1 MPDTN
6 FGNPFMANMDENPV
20 HKIIVEVRNK
30 SVPTKAEVMQSKE
43 GTFIAVPV
51 EYDPHKEH
59 AYKFAGPNQKKLL
72 KEFGENFISV
82 TQFGSIIEGIDD
94 TSAINKINKILK
106 SVGIEKAISG
116 ELKSVTED
124 MMNSIEKEVKRL
136 SPERGREIEGIFKR
150 VKNFRAADVYGNAF
164 HRAIELLEKEGS
176 TGAPK
181 DIEKALTKM
190 LREKKAPTLYGS
202 TLTDVSGGD
211 RSKNALIKDID
222 AYFKK
227 KAELGLGNVAGAEQQ
242 LGAVVKIGNEIVKI
256 AGTFD
261 QLFLKT
267 NYVLRDLKTSS
278 SKQPSPAYGLQLN
291 LLEKLLNSV
300 GISVAEKG
308 ITRVKKGEAFDYK
321 IGNIDNKDL
330 TKLMSLV
337 MQIQNAKD
345 VEQRETL
352 QSQARAL
359 LGGGAVRTRVGKR
372 GQQTTYNDMTL
383 GDIQRYKYLNEDQ
396 KVDLVK
402 NLFSGMSKKDQE
414 LFVSSLFNTN
424 KYGKEG
430 LVEQSNTFY
439 RQGSFYDRLRKEI
452 PNPYFGTASS
462 RFEYKEFE
470 TEAGEKAG
478 GAVYGGLF
486 ASQNAQK
493 YRILLNKYGEKVAN
507 NFLEQMLEDI
517 DTAIGTKTE
526 DKFAYQEGEAA
537 ESFFRSL
544 GLTEDKTPLNAN
556 FVKQIDVLSSKYR
569 HISDF
574 IQQETL
580 GELGGQLQGISKEEQ
595 TLMAQSASE
604 RRGVATNE
612 KTWELLSSLKK
623 VAEGPG
629 GLFDII
635 KQMESDTAEN
645 MNSEEI
651 LSKYSD
657 ALYALFSGLSNF
669 KEIISKSI
677 RNLGKVS
684 EIDEF
689 GNYLEENKSEQIL
702 DYVNAFYSNAENI
715 IKNSRLDIATQ
726 QNLLNRLGYT
736 RSVERD
742 GSISHQIGYRL
753 ARGVGAYDYM
763 NLILSGGLE
772 KANIFA
778 QEQGA
783 MPLSPEQYAAFVLSP
798 EAYSQYSLSKKFKE
812 SYLDKQNLP
821 QFLENFVSDS
831 SYDESAEFASL
842 KKQIAEEF
850 INPTTKMFED
860 TRIYVNEAGNLISG
874 LNVVSDILAKQLS
887 DVAGEFDLSGELQTL
902 ENNPEWAQRILQGKG
917 IYRVEDVDEKM
928 ESVPQFYGTLFP
940 EKSDDRASIIRDKL
954 KELQAESDKLAN
966 LSEKE
971 ATEYGL
977 ERLGDRLL
985 EISDESDK
993 LSQELQT
1000 ITSAESSKTKLLDE
1014 VRKYLNEQTESYEQI
1029 VQAIKDN
1036 YEDVGNIFG
1045 VESHPEQ
1052 FASPEAKRDF
1062 FLQTAKENLLKA
1074 TGGLT
1079 AQASDEEILARL
1091 LSDDSLPLN
1100 KRLLHNLESYKA
1112 SEEKVGGLGG
1122 YSSEQVATVRQM
1134 SEIAQKG
1141 YEYQQSQLQNII
1153 AAQEEAAKIAAENT
1167 EKIAEIKE
1175 RSEAT
1180 KLKYEDAEMEI
1191 ISESEDDQKKRLARS
1206 AAAKKGWEARRK
1218 KQEAISDGGRIP
1230 PASTTIVS
1238 GTPSAPL
1245 HVIVDGTIPGDF
1257 TNKKTIM
1264 QTWDAD
1270 GNLISFST
1278 KDVPQRAAGG
1288 TRGTPQLDVIKAI
1301 KEDTGKIVEMMPN
1314 APSGGSGGTHRGGS
1328 GDDADPDKKSK
1339 AEYIQL
1345 LKEQYGLLIKIDELE
1360 EKRRR
1365 AEARGERVTG
1375 FDSDIAILKKAEK
1388 AVSDVMADER
1398 FQDIRSSTGVKKVE
1412 LSQQRRRESRR
1423 NMLGLGD
1430 AEEQLSFFEKYAQK
1444 RMKLEAE
1451 IEDATL
1457 KANTAQTT
1465 NAKKAW
1471 NNVKELKQQSLE
1483 DTQVYFNNLSRII
1496 SEKFPERFKEI
1507 TEEIEQQKA
1516 ILFAQ
1521 KTASNRGNRTIFDV
1535 IKSDIQQ
1542 SITRITDFGTA
1553 ARMLNTARKE
1563 VEQVYQNI
1571 LKLNEAMTNLRVIT
1585 GTNQAQAME
1594 MMRTYNSLAKELG
1607 TTTQAVAS
1615 SAAEWLRQGYS
1626 ISETND
1632 LIKSSTY
1639 LARLG
1644 FMDMGSSV
1652 TALTSVMKGFR
1663 IEASNSMEIVDK
1675 LTQLDAKYATTAGD
1689 IATALS
1695 RTSAV
1700 AREAGLDLDQTAAA
1714 LTTMIDISQQDASSV
1729 GNAFRTILARYGNVK
1744 ANVFANMVG
1753 DSEDVD
1759 ETNSA
1764 INDTEKVLGAI
1775 GIKVRSSAN
1784 DIRDFDEVFAELA
1797 EKYQYLSDVERAA
1810 VTTALGGTRQRNLL
1824 NILLNNYDQYIKA
1837 IEESQKATGSAERK
1851 NQAYLKSTAYQ
1862 ISRLSTAWED
1872 FTQKLDADDTVIK
1885 FFTLLSDLVENID
1898 RLLPSILT
1906 YFASIRSYKLLE
1918 MGPKLLDFL
1927 GFARNEE
1934 GQRDV
1939 KGGFLRWGKALTGY
1953 APTTEEQQTR
1963 KNLISTIRD
1972 AIKAIRSNTA
1982 AKKGVKAPIGPSAG
1996 DSGRVTG
2003 TTLDGKKVYQDRN
2016 GTWRY
2021 FNNRVVGD
2029 KDLAGI
2035 QSATDKKEMS
2045 AEDLARLRRNQKITR
2060 TVATSVTAGVTTAL
2074 TTGGDATDKT
2084 VKGVTAGVLGAGA
2097 GALSFVPYV
2106 GPILSSIAS
2115 LFVPILTDLIGDNLL
2130 KIIKQNEVAREDRV
2144 KIANEQLEALNK
2156 ITISTSE
2163 IMSLSKGDRSLWD
2176 ADDWKTYNDYID
2188 SIESTEKASV
2198 AFADALK
2205 EAGVTLGEYTQENL
2219 RTIEA
2224 TRIRVEADQKYA
2236 AGEEERYKLLQEIE
2250 ENRKKLEGDEAETAR
2265 SLITAAQAEIE
2276 EFKKE
2281 RQKAY
2286 LEAAFITSGVGSMSA
2301 ANINAAAL
2309 ERVIMQIA
2317 EVWANDYPE
2326 LFEEGYLTDDARSEI
2341 VSFLREQSGYES
2353 LLNQTTRDVFEL
2365 DSAREIVESAIKGT
2379 TLEGKSISELQK
2391 LVKEKGWTTLRE
2403 IFGEDYNLTDFV
2415 DKLSSVDDDAISMIA
2430 HSLGMTVEEFQK
2442 ANEQG
2447 AFDWLTKGDAING
2460 AEKLADKIKALDDII
2475 IDLSDDGQLAAE
2487 NIDKIVQNY
2496 KFLLRAPDGSIGIEN
2511 VLGNL
2516 GASLAAGANSPMVQ
2530 AYVGRRIKELSEDED
2545 IWKLY
2550 TSSQQFKDRFE
2561 EDAAK
2566 YNQLMVAGSYTKAL
2580 SMLDDEAKQE
2590 FWDIASSL
2598 AGIPELFTQIREKL
2612 IEYKVQE
2619 YDNEIQNLES
2629 IKDALS
2635 DINKQR
2641 ERELNLIKAKE
2652 NLENAQK
2659 EFKSVYRAGIGWTF
2673 ETDQTAIEAAQ
2684 EQVDELERQQ
2694 TQEDLQYQIDILNQQ
2709 KDILENVAKN
2719 EELENLSKLVENFV
2733 GESKASDLVAAIMG
2747 ISTKELQERIKAAMS
2762 DGASDKIDAST
2773 TEAQQKT
2780 AINAGVELREAVDS
2794 LQEYYEKNQ
2803 NILSNS
2809 SAPGYDE
2816 VKSEYENRY
2825 NKMINKRAAYYEA
2838 ATAYGRDIDNEA
2850 WRASNYFTGPNPT
2863 TLGKASVGSV
2873 DVGIGTGTFSAW
2885 LNPNFMEK
2893 AEGVSLG
2900 KHMVGE
2906 KRSNL
2911 DRYVIYSYNPQTKT
2925 WDMMQLAA
2933 GTTLEDAQAKM
2944 NNYDVLVN
2952 DWSYGAWNDRAV
2964 FKMDDQLYWVNANQ
2978 GDIGH
2983 FGGEL
2988 FVERSEDVKYAQD
3001 PMTGELILY
3010 KKDLSTGKW
3019 IPYYGADG
3027 MATNASGSLS
3037 FAGGHTL
3044 INENGLES
3052 IITPQGTITSLPA
3065 KSGILPADLTKN
3077 LWALGEVAPNLIAR
3091 LSGNNLQTTNSTSAT
3106 DNSININNLDAT
3118 FNTTQDFDG
3127 HQFITDLKNQVLL
3140 TANNH

>member
-1 MPDTN
+1 MEENIMPDTN
-6 FGNPFMANMDENPV
+6 FGNPFMANMSENPV
-20 HKIIVEVRNK
+20 HKIVVEVRNK
-30 SVPTKAEVMQSKE
+30 AVPTRADVMQSKE

-51 EYDPHKEH
+51 EYDPNKDH

-164 HRAIELLEKEGS
+164 HRAIEILEREGS
-176 TGAPK
+176 VGAPK
-181 DIEKALTKM
+181 DVEKALKKM
-190 LREKKAPTLYGS
+190 LREKKASTLYGS
-202 TLTDVSGGD
+202 TLTDISGGD

-267 NYVLRDLKTSS
+267 NYVLRDLKTSA

-337 MQIQNAKD
+337 VQIQNTKD
-345 VEQRETL
+345 AEQRETL
-352 QSQARAL
+352 QSQARTL

-424 KYGKEG
+424 KYSKEG
-430 LVEQSNTFY
+430 LVEPSNTFY
-439 RQGSFYDRLRKEI
+439 HQGFFYDRLRKEI

-462 RFEYKEFE
+462 KFEYKEFE

-507 NFLEQMLEDI
+507 NFLEQMLKDI
-517 DTAIGTKTE
+517 DAAIGSKTE

-537 ESFFRSL
+537 ENFFRSL

-556 FVKQIDVLSSKYR
+556 FVKQIDVLSPKYR

-595 TLMAQSASE
+595 ALMAQSASE
-604 RRGVATNE
+604 RRGVIANE
-612 KTWELLSSLKK
+612 KTWELLNSLKK
-623 VAEGPG
+623 IAEGPG

-635 KQMESDTAEN
+635 KQMEGDTAEN

-657 ALYALFSGLSNF
+657 ALYSLFSGLSNF

-715 IKNSRLDIATQ
+715 IKNSQLDIATQ

-772 KANIFA
+772 KANVFA
-778 QEQGA
+778 QEQGTT
-783 MPLSPEQYAAFVLSP
+783 PLSPEQYAAFVLSP

-812 SYLDKQNLP
+812 SYLNKQNLP
-821 QFLENFVSDS
+821 QFLEDFVSDS
-831 SYDESAEFASL
+831 SYDKSAEFASL

-860 TRIYVNEAGNLISG
+860 TRIYVNETGNLISG

-887 DVAGEFDLSGELQTL
+887 DVTGEFDLSGELQTL

-917 IYRVEDVDEKM
+917 IYRVEDIDEKM

-954 KELQAESDKLAN
+954 KELQTESDQLVN

-977 ERLGDRLL
+977 ERLGDRLI
-985 EISDESDK
+985 EISNESDK

-1014 VRKYLNEQTESYEQI
+1014 ARKYLNEQTESYEQT
-1029 VQAIKDN
+1029 VQAIRDN
-1036 YEDVGNIFG
+1036 YEDIGNVLG

-1062 FLQTAKENLLKA
+1062 FLQTAKDNLLKA

-1079 AQASDEEILARL
+1079 VQSSDEEILARL
-1091 LSDDSLPLN
+1091 LSDDSLPLS
-1100 KRLLHNLESYKA
+1100 KRLVRNLESYKT
-1112 SEEKVGGLGG
+1112 SEEKVGGLAG
-1122 YSSEQVATVRQM
+1122 YSSEQVAVVRQM

-1153 AAQEEAAKIAAENT
+1153 AAQEEAAKIAAENA
-1167 EKIAEIKE
+1167 EKIAKIKE
-1175 RSEAT
+1175 RSETA
-1180 KLKYEDAEMEI
+1180 KLKYEDAEVAI
-1191 ISESEDDQKKRLARS
+1191 VPESEADQERRLARS
-1206 AAAKKGWEARRK
+1206 DAAKRGWATRRK
-1218 KQEAISDGGRIP
+1218 KQGATSGDDKVPTAPIATAG
-1230 PASTTIVS
+1230 
-1238 GTPSAPL
+1238 GTPSGPI
-1245 HVIVDGTIPGDF
+1245 HVIIDGTVQGDF
-1257 TNKKTIM
+1257 KNKKTVM
-1264 QTWDAD
+1264 ETWDPD

-1278 KDVPQRAAGG
+1278 KDIGKRSG
-1288 TRGTPQLDVIKAI
+1288 TSRGTPQLDVIKQI
-1301 KEDTGKIVEMMPN
+1301 KEDTGKIVDVMTGGS
-1314 APSGGSGGTHRGGS
+1314 ASGGGGTIFPPEGPHRDEGGS
-1328 GDDADPDKKSK
+1328 FENDGGRKKGAGKSLK
-1339 AEYIQL
+1339 SDYIKL
-1345 LKEQYGLLIKIDELE
+1345 LKERYDLLIKIDAIE
-1360 EKRRR
+1360 EKMRR
-1365 AEARGERVTG
+1365 AEERGERTTG
-1375 FDSDIAILKKAEK
+1375 FKEDLKILQNAEK
-1388 AVSDVMADER
+1388 GTSEQMLSDR
-1398 FQDIRSSTGVKKVE
+1398 FAELAGNEDIQRAE
-1412 LSQQRRRESRR
+1412 LVQKRRRESKRAT
-1423 NMLGLGD
+1423 LGLGG
-1430 AEEQLSFFEKYAQK
+1430 AEEQLAYFEKYAEK
-1444 RMKLEAE
+1444 RIDLEAK
-1451 IEDATL
+1451 IEDATI
-1457 KANTAQTT
+1457 KAQTAQTT
-1465 NAKKAW
+1465 NARKAFE
-1471 NNVKELKQQSLE
+1471 NLKTIYEGHLADTDEVFEKLSTIVK
-1483 DTQVYFNNLSRII
+1483 
-1496 SEKFPERFKEI
+1496 EKFPEQFDEI
-1507 TEEIEQQKA
+1507 KKRMEEQKA
-1516 ILFAQ
+1516 LLFAQ
-1521 KTASNRGNRTIFDV
+1521 KAASNRGNRTIFDV
-1535 IKSDIQQ
+1535 IKSDIQRA
-1542 SITRITDFGTA
+1542 TMRITDFGLA
-1553 ARMLNTARKE
+1553 ARGLNAARKE
-1563 VEQVYQNI
+1563 IQQVYQNI

-1585 GTNQAQAME
+1585 GTGQAQAKE

-1607 TTTQAVAS
+1607 TTTQAVAQ

-1626 ISETND
+1626 VSETNK
-1632 LIKSSTY
+1632 LIQSSTY
-1639 LARLG
+1639 LSRLG
-1644 FMDMGSSV
+1644 FMDMSQSV

-1663 IEASNSMEIVDK
+1663 VEASNSMEIVDK

-1729 GNAFRTILARYGNVK
+1729 GNAFKTILARYGNVK
-1744 ANVFANMVG
+1744 AGVFSKMMG
-1753 DSEDVD
+1753 DSEDID

-1764 INDTEKVLGAI
+1764 INDTEKVLNAI
-1775 GIKVRSSAN
+1775 GIQVRSSSN

-1810 VTTALGGTRQRNLL
+1810 VTTALGGVRQRNLL
-1824 NILLNNYDQYIKA
+1824 NILLNNYDQYIDA
-1837 IEESQKATGSAERK
+1837 IEESQKAVGSAERK

-1862 ISRLSTAWED
+1862 ISRMSAAWED
-1872 FTQKLDADDTVIK
+1872 FTQKLDADEGVVE
-1885 FFTLLSDLVENID
+1885 FFKLMSNLIEKID
-1898 RLLPSILT
+1898 RILPMVLT
-1906 YFASIRSYKLLE
+1906 YVASIRAYKLPQL
-1918 MGPKLLDFL
+1918 MPKLL
-1927 GFARNEE
+1927 GFMGFTTNEE
-1934 GQRDV
+1934 GKTDV
-1939 KGGFLRWGKALTGY
+1939 KGGFSRWGQFFTGQ
-1953 APTTEEQQTR
+1953 ASGAQEQQSR
-1963 KNLISTIRD
+1963 KTLIFTIRD
-1972 AIKAIRSNTA
+1972 AIKAIRNNTA
-1982 AKKGVKAPIGPSAG
+1982 AKMGTKPPFGPS
-1996 DSGRVTG
+1996 SGGGGRTTG
-2003 TTLDGKKVYQDRN
+2003 MTLSGKKVYQDSN
-2016 GTWRY
+2016 GVWRHL
-2021 FNNRVVGD
+2021 NHRVVGD
-2029 KDLAGI
+2029 KDLQGI
-2035 QSATDKKEMS
+2035 QTPSSKKEMS
-2045 AEDLARLRRNQKITR
+2045 AEDQARLRRSQNIAR
-2060 TVATSVTAGVTTAL
+2060 TVATGVTAGVSIGLSTE
-2074 TTGGDATDKT
+2074 GDTTDKVT
-2084 VKGVTAGVLGAGA
+2084 KGLIGGVLGAGA
-2097 GALSFVPYV
+2097 GALNFVPSA
-2106 GPILSSIAS
+2106 GPILSTIVT
-2115 LFVPILTDLIGDNLL
+2115 LLVPVLTDFIGDNLL
-2130 KIIKQNEVAREDRV
+2130 KIIKQNEVARADRV

-2163 IMSLSKGDRSLWD
+2163 IMSLSKGDRGLWD

-2188 SIESTEKASV
+2188 SIESTKKASV

-2205 EAGVTLGEYTQENL
+2205 KAGVTLGEYTQENL

-2224 TRIRVEADQKYA
+2224 TRIRVAADQKYA
-2236 AGEEERYKLLQEIE
+2236 AGEEERYKLLKEIE

-2281 RQKAY
+2281 RQEGY
-2286 LEAAFITSGVGSMSA
+2286 LKAAFITSGVGSMSA

-2309 ERVIMQIA
+2309 ERVIMNIA

-2326 LFEEGYLTDDARSEI
+2326 LFEEGYLTNDARSEI

-2353 LLNQTTRDVFEL
+2353 LLNQTARDVFEL
-2365 DSAREIVESAIKGT
+2365 DSAREIVENAIKDT
-2379 TLEGKSISELQK
+2379 KLEGKSISELQK
-2391 LVKEKGWTTLRE
+2391 LVKEKGWTTLRK

-2415 DKLSSVDDDAISMIA
+2415 DKLSSVDADAISMIA
-2430 HSLGMTVEEFQK
+2430 HSLGMTVEEFQT
-2442 ANEQG
+2442 ANKQG

-2460 AEKLADKIKALDDII
+2460 AEKLADKMNALDDII
-2475 IDLSDDGQLAAE
+2475 VDLAADGALTAE
-2487 NIDKIVQNY
+2487 NINKIVQNY
-2496 KFLLRAPDGSIGIEN
+2496 KFLLRAPDGSIGIEK

-2516 GASLAAGANSPMVQ
+2516 ATQLAAGADSPMMR
-2530 AYVGRRIKELSEDED
+2530 AYVGRRIKELSEDQD
-2545 IWKLY
+2545 VWKLY

-2561 EDAAK
+2561 GDAAK

-2580 SMLDDEAKQE
+2580 SMLDDDAKQE

-2598 AGIPELFTQIREKL
+2598 AGIPELFAQMREKL

-2619 YDNEIQNLES
+2619 YDNEIQNLAS
-2629 IKDALS
+2629 IKDALA

-2641 ERELNLIKAKE
+2641 EREIDLIKAKE
-2652 NLENAQK
+2652 SLENAQK
-2659 EFKSVYRAGIGWTF
+2659 EFKSVYRAGIGWTY
-2673 ETDQTAIEAAQ
+2673 EVDQAAVESAQ
-2684 EQVDELERQQ
+2684 ERVDELERQQ

-2709 KDILENVAKN
+2709 KELLENISKN
-2719 EELENLSKLVENFV
+2719 EELQNLQEIAKNFAGQV
-2733 GESKASDLVAAIMG
+2733 TANDLLAAILG
-2747 ISTKELQERIKAAMS
+2747 INVTELLERAETGIRDEAVGRVDNSTKEANYKAF
-2762 DGASDKIDAST
+2762 ASAKED
-2773 TEAQQKT
+2773 
-2780 AINAGVELREAVDS
+2780 
-2794 LQEYYEKNQ
+2794 YEKALQTLKDYYAN
-2803 NILSNS
+2803 NEAILEDTAN
-2809 SAPGYDE
+2809 PLYGTTKDE
-2816 VKSEYENRY
+2816 YARLY
-2825 NKMINKRAAYYEA
+2825 ADAQTKRAAVLEASEA
-2838 ATAYGRDIDNEA
+2838 ANAVYGAEIINRPDPNKYAEASIVAPYPHMSLDSLAEEAEGDDLIKHMEGKDRSKSDQYILVSYDNERKTWVRRPLKA
-2850 WRASNYFTGPNPT
+2850 T
-2863 TLGKASVGSV
+2863 TLK
-2873 DVGIGTGTFSAW
+2873 
-2885 LNPNFMEK
+2885 
-2893 AEGVSLG
+2893 
-2900 KHMVGE
+2900 
-2906 KRSNL
+2906 
-2911 DRYVIYSYNPQTKT
+2911 
-2925 WDMMQLAA
+2925 
-2933 GTTLEDAQAKM
+2933 DAQAEM
-2944 NNYDVLVN
+2944 QDYDILINNWGDY
-2952 DWSYGAWNDRAV
+2952 WWRDRAI
-2964 FKMDDQLYWVNANQ
+2964 FKRGDRYYWANTDQ
-2978 GDIGH
+2978 GDIG
-2983 FGGEL
+2983 
-2988 FVERSEDVKYAQD
+2988 
-3001 PMTGELILY
+3001 
-3010 KKDLSTGKW
+3010 
-3019 IPYYGADG
+3019 YYGRLDNHQEYYMSDVGEAWRNIPDG
-3027 MATNASGSLS
+3027 GFRGGHKNGTLS
-3037 FAGGHTL
+3037 FAGGRTL

-3077 LWALGEVAPNLIAR
+3077 LWTLGEIAPNLIAR
-3091 LSGNNLQTTNSTSAT
+3091 LSGNNLQTTNSTSAI
-3106 DNSININNLDAT
+3106 DNSISINKLDAT
-3118 FNTTQDFDG
+3118 FHTTQDFDG